1 MNEALMGGRGV
12 PCQDRRD
19 SRAVEGKVVMLS
31 AGILMW
37 RRRASGRIEVLL
49 GHFGGPLWAK
59 RDAGAWAIPKGLI
72 EDGESAEQ
80 AARREFAE
88 EIGTT
93 PEGPLTRLGRIRQT
107 GGKWVEAFALEGDL
121 DADAIVSNDFTLE
134 WPPKSGRFASHPEID
149 RAAWF
154 GLVEAREKMLPSQ
167 VPILDLFAAAAPQN

>member
-1 MNEALMGGRGV
+1 MA
-12 PCQDRRD
+12 QY
-19 SRAVEGKVVMLS
+19 S

-37 RRRASGRIEVLL
+37 RRGASGAEVLL
-49 GHFGGPLWAK
+49 GHFGGPFWAN

-72 EDGESAEQ
+72 EEGETAEQ

-93 PEGPLTRLGRIRQT
+93 PDGPLTPLGRIRQR

-121 DADAIVSNDFTLE
+121 DAAAIVSNLFTLE
-134 WPPKSGRFASHPEID
+134 WPPKSGTFASHPEID

-154 GLVEAREKMLPSQ
+154 TLAAAREKILPSQ
-167 VPILDLFAAAAPQN
+167 LPILDLFEAGTRQN